1 MSSGFV
7 SLAVLMLVAA
17 LGLVVW
23 PLWRKG
29 ASPRATLPA
38 LALVCALPVAAALLY
53 KVWSNHDWAEPAAA
67 DSPAAMV
74 ARLARRLEREP
85 DDKPGWLQLGQS
97 YLVLG
102 QFPMA
107 ARAYERADRLA
118 AGTDATAVLGWAEA
132 LFRSDEKEI
141 EGRAGR
147 LFERALALD
156 PASGKAQLFAA
167 IAAQRRGELPLA
179 RERFVQV
186 MASGPPA
193 DLRSAIEAQIAQLDS
208 LVAVAPQA
216 GRQPAAPASANGSSP
231 VARVRVTIQLGG
243 GLKSADFESAPL
255 FVLARHPGE
264 PGPPLAVQRLPARF
278 PQDVELTAAD
288 AMLPGR
294 ELVAGETVEVV
305 ARLSRGGAPTAAAG
319 DPFGMIRYAVGKDA
333 RVSIMIDQIT
343 PAR

>member
-7 SLAVLMLVAA
+7 ALAVLMSVLAVAM
-17 LGLVVW
+17 VVW
-23 PLWRKG
+23 PLWRAG
-29 ASPRATLPA
+29 PSPRATAAA
-38 LALVCALPVAAALLY
+38 LALVCAIPLAAVLLY
-53 KVWSNHDWAEPAAA
+53 KVWSNHDWTEPAVA
-67 DSPAAMV
+67 DNPAAMV

-118 AGTDATAVLGWAEA
+118 GGTDAMAVLGWAEA

-193 DLRSAIEAQIAQLDS
+193 DLRGAIEAQIAQLDG
-208 LVAVAPQA
+208 LIV
-216 GRQPAAPASANGSSP
+216 GAAPAARQAAAPESASASSA
-231 VARVRVTIQLGG
+231 ARVRVTVQLGK
-243 GLKSADFESAPL
+243 GLKAADFESAPL
-255 FVLARHPGE
+255 FVLARRPGE
-264 PGPPLAVQRLPARF
+264 PGPPLAVKRLAARF
-278 PQDVELTAAD
+278 PQEVELTAAD

-294 ELVAGETVEVV
+294 ELVAGDTVEVV
-305 ARLSRGGAPTAAAG
+305 ARLSRNGAPTASAG
-319 DPFGMIRYAVGKDA
+319 DPFGMIGYAVGKDA
-333 RVSIMIDQIT
+333 RVSIIIDQIT

>member
-7 SLAVLMLVAA
+7 SLAVLMLLVAVA
-17 LGLVVW
+17 LVVW

-29 ASPRATLPA
+29 SSPRSTVAA
-38 LALVCALPVAAALLY
+38 LALAGAIPLAAVLLY
-53 KVWSNHDWAEPAAA
+53 KVWSNHDWAEPAVA

-156 PASGKAQLFAA
+156 PLSGKAQLFAA

-179 RERFVQV
+179 RERFIRV
-186 MASGPPA
+186 MESGPPA
-193 DLRSAIEAQIAQLDS
+193 DLRSAIEAQITQLDG
-208 LVAVAPQA
+208 LIA
-216 GRQPAAPASANGSSP
+216 GGPLTAREAAAPESTHASSA
-231 VARVRVTIQLGG
+231 AQVRVTVRLGA

-255 FVLARHPGE
+255 FVLARRPGE
-264 PGPPLAVQRLPARF
+264 PGPPLAVKRLPARF
-278 PQDVELTAAD
+278 PQDVELTTAD

-294 ELVAGETVEVV
+294 ELVAGDTVEVV
-305 ARLSRGGAPTAAAG
+305 ARLSRSGAPTASAG

-333 RVSIMIDQIT
+333 RVGITIDQIA

>member
-7 SLAVLMLVAA
+7 SLAVLMSIVAV
-17 LGLVVW
+17 GLVVW

-29 ASPRATLPA
+29 SSPRATVESLA
-38 LALVCALPVAAALLY
+38 LAAAIPLLAVLLY
-53 KVWSNHDWAEPAAA
+53 KVWSNHDWAEPGVA

-132 LFRSDEKEI
+132 LFRNDEKEI

-193 DLRSAIEAQIAQLDS
+193 DLRSAIEAQVAQLDS
-208 LVAVAPQA
+208 QLGGAPPE
-216 GRQPAAPASANGSSP
+216 PANASRA
-231 VARVRVTIQLGG
+231 ARVRVTIQLGK
-243 GLKSADFESAPL
+243 GLKAADFASAPL
-255 FVLARHPGE
+255 FVLARRAGE
-264 PGPPLAVQRLPARF
+264 PGPPLAVKRLPARF

-294 ELVAGETVEVV
+294 ELVAGDTVEVV
-305 ARLSRGGAPTAAAG
+305 ARLSRGGAPAAAAG

-333 RVSIMIDQIT
+333 RVSITIDQVT

>member
-1 MSSGFV
+1 MSPGFV
-7 SLAVLMLVAA
+7 ALAVLMSVVAVA
-17 LGLVVW
+17 LVVW
-23 PLWRKG
+23 PLWREG
-29 ASPRATLPA
+29 SSPRETAAA
-38 LALVCALPVAAALLY
+38 LALVCAIPLAAALSY
-53 KVWSNHDWAEPAAA
+53 KVWSNHDWTEPTVA
-67 DSPAAMV
+67 DNPAAMV

-85 DDKPGWLQLGQS
+85 DDKPGWLLLGQS

-102 QFPMA
+102 RFPMA

-118 AGTDATAVLGWAEA
+118 GGTDASAVLGWAEA
-132 LFRSDEKEI
+132 LFRGDETEI

-193 DLRSAIEAQIAQLDS
+193 DLRGAIEAQIAQLDR
-208 LVAVAPQA
+208 AIGGAT
-216 GRQPAAPASANGSSP
+216 PASASANP
-231 VARVRVTIQLGG
+231 AARVRVTIQLGR
-243 GLKSADFESAPL
+243 GLKATDFESAPL
-255 FVLARHPGE
+255 FVLARRPGE
-264 PGPPLAVQRLPARF
+264 PGPPLAVKRLAARF
-278 PQDVELTAAD
+278 PQEVELTAAD

-294 ELVAGETVEVV
+294 ELVAGDTVEVV
-305 ARLSRGGAPTAAAG
+305 ARLARNGAPTASAG

-333 RVSIMIDQIT
+333 RASITIDQIT

>member
-1 MSSGFV
+1 LSPGFV
-7 SLAVLMLVAA
+7 SLAVLMLIVAVA
-17 LGLVVW
+17 LVVW
-23 PLWRKG
+23 PLWRDES
-29 ASPRATLPA
+29 SPRATVAA
-38 LALVCALPVAAALLY
+38 LALVCAMPLAAMLLY
-53 KVWSNHDWAEPAAA
+53 RVWSNHNWTEPVVA

-102 QFPMA
+102 QFSLA
-107 ARAYERADRLA
+107 SRSYQRADRLA
-118 AGTDATAVLGWAEA
+118 GGTDATAVLGWAEA

-156 PASGKAQLFAA
+156 PASGKALLFAA

-179 RERFVQV
+179 RERFVRV
-186 MASGPPA
+186 METRPPA
-193 DLRSAIEAQIAQLDS
+193 DLRGAIEAQIAQLDGLIARPLES
-208 LVAVAPQA
+208 THTS
-216 GRQPAAPASANGSSP
+216 SA
-231 VARVRVTIQLGG
+231 ARVRVTVQLGG
-243 GLKSADFESAPL
+243 GLKSADFKSAPL

-264 PGPPLAVQRLPARF
+264 PGPPLAVKRLPARF

-294 ELVAGETVEVV
+294 ELAAGDTVEVV
-305 ARLSRGGAPTAAAG
+305 ARLSRSGAPTASAG

-333 RVSIMIDQIT
+333 QVSITIDQIT

>member
-1 MSSGFV
+1 MSWGFV
-7 SLAVLMLVAA
+7 ALAVLMSVVAV
-17 LGLVVW
+17 GLVVW
-23 PLWRKG
+23 PLWRQG
-29 ASPRATLPA
+29 SSPRATAAA
-38 LALVCALPVAAALLY
+38 LALACAIPLAAVLLY
-53 KVWSNHDWAEPAAA
+53 KVWSNHDWTEPAVA
-67 DSPAAMV
+67 DNPAAMV

-118 AGTDATAVLGWAEA
+118 GGTDATAVLGWAEA

-179 RERFVQV
+179 RERFIQV
-186 MASGPPA
+186 LASGPPA
-193 DLRSAIEAQIAQLDS
+193 DLRGAIEAQIAQLDG
-208 LVAVAPQA
+208 LI
-216 GRQPAAPASANGSSP
+216 GGAAPAARQAAAPGSASASP
-231 VARVRVTIQLGG
+231 GARVRVTIQLGKG
-243 GLKSADFESAPL
+243 IKAADFASAPL

-264 PGPPLAVQRLPARF
+264 PGPPLAVKRLAARF
-278 PQDVELTAAD
+278 PQEVELTAAD

-294 ELVAGETVEVV
+294 ELVAGDTVEVV
-305 ARLSRGGAPTAAAG
+305 ARLSRNGAPTASAG

-333 RVSIMIDQIT
+333 RVSIIIDQIT

>member
-7 SLAVLMLVAA
+7 SLAVLMLLVAVA
-17 LGLVVW
+17 LVVW

-29 ASPRATLPA
+29 SSPRATVAA
-38 LALVCALPVAAALLY
+38 LALAGAIPLAAVLLY
-53 KVWSNHDWAEPAAA
+53 KVWSNHDWAEPAVA

-156 PASGKAQLFAA
+156 PLSGKAQLFAA

-179 RERFVQV
+179 RERFIRV
-186 MASGPPA
+186 MESGPPA
-193 DLRSAIEAQIAQLDS
+193 DLRSAIEAQITQLDG
-208 LVAVAPQA
+208 LIA
-216 GRQPAAPASANGSSP
+216 GGPLTAREAAAPESTHASSA
-231 VARVRVTIQLGG
+231 AQVRVTVRLGA

-255 FVLARHPGE
+255 FVLARRPGE
-264 PGPPLAVQRLPARF
+264 PGPPLAVKRLPARF
-278 PQDVELTAAD
+278 PQDVELTTAD

-294 ELVAGETVEVV
+294 ELVAGDTVEVV
-305 ARLSRGGAPTAAAG
+305 ARLSRSGAPTASAG

-333 RVSIMIDQIT
+333 RVGITIDQIA

>member
-7 SLAVLMLVAA
+7 ALAVLL
-17 LGLVVW
+17 LVVAVVLVVL
-23 PLWRKG
+23 PLWREG
-29 ASPRATLPA
+29 SSPRATAAA
-38 LALVCALPVAAALLY
+38 LALVCAIPLAAVLLY
-53 KVWSNHDWAEPAAA
+53 KVWSNHDWAEPAIA

-118 AGTDATAVLGWAEA
+118 GGTDATAVLGWAEA
-132 LFRSDEKEI
+132 LFRGDEKEI
-141 EGRAGR
+141 DGRAGR

-167 IAAQRRGELPLA
+167 MAAQRRGELPLA
-179 RERFVQV
+179 RARFAQV
-186 MASGPPA
+186 IASGPPA
-193 DLRSAIEAQIAQLDS
+193 ELRGAIEAQIAQLDGLIGGAAS
-208 LVAVAPQA
+208 AAQKA
-216 GRQPAAPASANGSSP
+216 AAPESASANP
-231 VARVRVTIQLGG
+231 AARVRVTIQLGK
-243 GLKSADFESAPL
+243 GLKAADFESTLL
-255 FVLARHPGE
+255 FVLARHTGE
-264 PGPPLAVQRLPARF
+264 TGPPLAVKRLAARF

-294 ELVAGETVEVV
+294 ELVAGDTVEVV
-305 ARLSRGGAPTAAAG
+305 ARLSRNGAPTASAG

-333 RVSIMIDQIT
+333 RVSIIIDQIT